1 MAGRIMEL
9 ALQIRGQLDG
19 SVGSSMRA
27 AAREASNLRSQISN
41 VNREMREAQRAA
53 SAEMRGTGAVREAS
67 YARIAAL
74 QARINAMTERRGQL
88 LSAQAAKEKADA
100 AFSNARSRLGG
111 AAQTTAI
118 AALPVAGMVATAANF
133 EAAMSKVK
141 AITNSS
147 NDDMERLSATAQK
160 LGATTQFSATQA
172 AEAMTYLGMAGW
184 KTDQIIAGMPGLLDL
199 AAASGE
205 DLARVSDIV
214 SDDLTAFGMSA
225 DQASHMAD
233 VMAATSTNANTNVS
247 MMGET
252 FKYVGSLA
260 GALGYSLEDVSVA
273 TGIMANAH
281 IKGEQAGTSL
291 RAIMTR
297 LVDPPKEA
305 GMAME
310 RLGISVTNA
319 DGTMKPFMQTMLE
332 LRQKF
337 AGMSEAEKAETA
349 SSIAGQEAMSGFLAI
364 VNASDSDFDTLVNAV
379 NNADGA
385 AARMAGTMQDNA
397 KGGAIQL
404 KSAIEGLSIS
414 VGQIFLPYLAA
425 AASGLASAVGGV
437 ASWAQAHQTLT
448 AAALGVAAAIAG
460 IVIAGLALNAVITAF
475 EAFRSTMALLQMTTE
490 AGMQATLLQS
500 VALKAQAAA
509 ARIAAA
515 AQAAFNAVMSA
526 NPIAL
531 VVLAVVAL
539 VAALVYLYNNNET
552 VRSAIISAWNSIKS
566 AAVAVWN
573 SIAPTIS
580 AAWEAIKAAAQA
592 GITFLQGIWT
602 TIQPYVSAFGSF
614 LISALSGLIGVIG
627 TVLSVAVT
635 IVGGILQGII
645 AIFGAVFSV
654 VVTVVSVA
662 FTVISAV
669 ISAAITV
676 ISAIISVLAPIF
688 SAVWTVITV
697 AAKVAFIVISTVIF
711 AAIAVI
717 GGILQVLVAI
727 ATAVWNAIVMAAQAA
742 WALLAPIV
750 MPVIEAIIAGIEVI
764 MSVAEAVWAAISAA
778 AMAAW
783 TEILAIV
790 MPVIDE
796 ITYYVDAAEAM
807 ISAAWDAISSA
818 ASAAWNMIVSTVQS
832 VIDTVMSTIDEGVAY
847 VTEKWEHLK
856 SIFSSPINA
865 VVNFI
870 KGGDSS
876 AATAADVSENAKGGI
891 YEKGAFLTTFAED
904 SAEAAIPLDGSQRA
918 ISLWMQAGERL
929 GTLPQIANRK
939 NVAPQMQAATQAAA
953 PAVAMQ
959 NTVIEATAP
968 QVSEQTTQV
977 VAAPP
982 VNNAPVSLSF
992 SPSITVEGNADPGV
1006 AAAIQQQLEKAK
1018 REFES
1023 QLPQMMQRVQARQ
1036 RRLAYD

>member
-1 MAGRIMEL
+1 MEL
-9 ALQIRGQLDG
+9 AIAIRGKLDG
-19 SVGSSMRA
+19 SVSSSMQA
-27 AAREASNLRSQISN
+27 AAREASQLRSQIAN
-41 VNREMREAQRAA
+41 VNREMRKSQQAA
-53 SAEMRGTGAVREAS
+53 SSEQKSLGRVSEAS
-67 YARIAAL
+67 YARIASL
-74 QARINAMTERRGQL
+74 QARINAMTERRSQIL
-88 LSAQAAKEKADA
+88 DAQAAKERASSNFGQAKGKLGSAVAVTAVA
-100 AFSNARSRLGG
+100 AA
-111 AAQTTAI
+111 
-118 AALPVAGMVATAANF
+118 PVAGMVATAANF
-133 EAAMSKVK
+133 EQAMSKVQ

-147 NDDMERLSATAQK
+147 NADMERLTATAQQ
-160 LGATTQFSATQA
+160 LGASTQFSASQA
-172 AEAMTYLGMAGW
+172 AEAMSYLGMAGW
-184 KTDQIIAGMPGLLDL
+184 KTDQIISGMPGLLDL

-205 DLARVSDIV
+205 DLASVADIV

-233 VMAATSTNANTNVS
+233 VMAATSTNANTNVA

-273 TGIMANAH
+273 TGIMANAG

-297 LVDPPKEA
+297 LVSPTKES
-305 GMAME
+305 GTAMDQ
-310 RLGISVTNA
+310 LGITMTNA
-319 DGTMKPFMQTMLE
+319 DGTMKPFMQTMQE
-332 LRQKF
+332 LRAAF
-337 AGMSEAEKAETA
+337 SGMTEEEKAQYA
-349 SSIAGQEAMSGFLAI
+349 SSLAGQEAMSGFLAI

-379 NNADGA
+379 GNADGA
-385 AARMAGTMQDNA
+385 AAQMAATMNNNA

-404 KSAIEGLSIS
+404 QSAIEGLSIS
-414 VGQIFLPYLAA
+414 VGSVFLPILAQMA
-425 AASGLASAVGGV
+425 QGL
-437 ASWAQAHQTLT
+437 
-448 AAALGVAAAIAG
+448 AG
-460 IVIAGLALNAVITAF
+460 IVGDMAKWAQTHQGVVIALMAVAGAIAAVVLAGLTLNVVITAIG
-475 EAFRSTMALLQMTTE
+475 AFDAAMKLLTITTE
-490 AGMQATLLQS
+490 AGTQVTLAQMA
-500 VALKAQAAA
+500 ALKLHAAA
-509 ARIAAA
+509 TRIAAA

-580 AAWEAIKAAAQA
+580 AAWGAIKAAAQA

-783 TEILAIV
+783 MGILAIV

-796 ITYYVDAAEAM
+796 ITYYVYAAEAM

-818 ASAAWNMIVSTVQS
+818 ASAAWNMIVSTVQG
-832 VIDTVMSTIDEGVAY
+832 VIDSVLSIVDQGVAE
-847 VTEKWEHLK
+847 VQSKWENLK

-870 KGGDSS
+870 KGGDGE
-876 AATAADVSENAKGGI
+876 AASVASNATGGI
-891 YEKGAFLTTFAED
+891 YNKGAFLTTFAEEGP
-904 SAEAAIPLDGSQRA
+904 EAAIPLDGSQRA
-918 ISLWMQAGERL
+918 ISLWTQAGQML
-929 GTLPQIANRK
+929 GMLPESMSSAFAGQP
-939 NVAPQMQAATQAAA
+939 VAQPQATAPVAA
-953 PAVAMQ
+953 PA
-959 NTVIEATAP
+959 P
-968 QVSEQTTQV
+968 SSVS
-977 VAAPP
+977 
-982 VNNAPVSLSF
+982 
-992 SPSITVEGNADPGV
+992 SITLELHPTINVNGSGQDAVGDFKAALAEFASQFERDLPRMMANA
-1006 AAAIQQQLEKAK
+1006 
-1018 REFES
+1018 
-1023 QLPQMMQRVQARQ
+1023 QAEQ
-1036 RRLAYD
+1036 RRLSFG

>member
-9 ALQIRGQLDG
+9 AIAIRGKLDG
-19 SVGSSMRA
+19 SVSSSMQA
-27 AAREASNLRSQISN
+27 AAKQASELRSQITAAN
-41 VNREMREAQRAA
+41 KAMREAQKAA
-53 SAEMRGTGAVREAS
+53 GKEQKANGGLSAATQEK
-67 YARIAAL
+67 IAAL
-74 QARINAMTERRGQL
+74 QSRINSLTEKRSSIL
-88 LSAQAAKEKADA
+88 DAQAAKERSSA
-100 AFSNARSRLGG
+100 AFSRSKSKLGG
-111 AAQTTAI
+111 AVAATAV
-118 AALPVAGMVATAANF
+118 AAAPVAGMVATAANF
-133 EAAMSKVK
+133 EQAMSKVQ

-147 NDDMERLSATAQK
+147 NADMERLTATAQQ
-160 LGATTQFSATQA
+160 LGASTQFSASQA
-172 AEAMTYLGMAGW
+172 AEAMSYLGMAGW
-184 KTDQIIAGMPGLLDL
+184 KTDQIISGMPGLLYL

-205 DLARVSDIV
+205 DLASVADIV

-233 VMAATSTNANTNVS
+233 VMAATSTNANTNVA

-273 TGIMANAH
+273 TGIMANAD

-297 LVDPPKEA
+297 LVSPTKES
-305 GMAME
+305 GTAMDQ
-310 RLGISVTNA
+310 LGITMTNA
-319 DGTMKPFMQTMLE
+319 DGTMKPFMQTMQE
-332 LRQKF
+332 LRAAFSGMTEEQK
-337 AGMSEAEKAETA
+337 AQYA
-349 SSIAGQEAMSGFLAI
+349 SSLAGQEAMSGFLAI
-364 VNASDSDFDTLVNAV
+364 VNASDSDFDALVNAV
-379 NNADGA
+379 GNADGA
-385 AARMAGTMQDNA
+385 AAQIAATMNNNA

-404 KSAIEGLSIS
+404 QSAIEGLSIS
-414 VGQIFLPYLAA
+414 VGSVFLPILAQMA
-425 AASGLASAVGGV
+425 QGL
-437 ASWAQAHQTLT
+437 
-448 AAALGVAAAIAG
+448 AG
-460 IVIAGLALNAVITAF
+460 IVGDMAKWAQTHQGVVIALMAVAGAIAAVVLAGLTLNVVITAIG
-475 EAFRSTMALLQMTTE
+475 AFDAAMKLLTITTE
-490 AGMQATLLQS
+490 AGTQVTLAQMA
-500 VALKAQAAA
+500 ALKLHAAA
-509 ARIAAA
+509 TRIAAA

-580 AAWEAIKAAAQA
+580 AAWGAIKAAAQA

-717 GGILQVLVAI
+717 RGILQVLVAI

-818 ASAAWNMIVSTVQS
+818 ASAAWNMIVSTVQG
-832 VIDTVMSTIDEGVAY
+832 VIDSVLSIVDQGVAE
-847 VTEKWEHLK
+847 VQSKWENLK

-870 KGGDSS
+870 KGGDGE
-876 AATAADVSENAKGGI
+876 AASVASNATGGI
-891 YEKGAFLTTFAED
+891 YNKGAFLTTFAEEGP
-904 SAEAAIPLDGSQRA
+904 EAAIPLDGSQRA
-918 ISLWMQAGERL
+918 ISLWTQAGQML
-929 GTLPQIANRK
+929 GMLPESMSSTFAGQPAAQPQAT
-939 NVAPQMQAATQAAA
+939 APVAA
-953 PAVAMQ
+953 PA
-959 NTVIEATAP
+959 P
-968 QVSEQTTQV
+968 S
-977 VAAPP
+977 
-982 VNNAPVSLSF
+982 SGS
-992 SPSITVEGNADPGV
+992 SITLELHPTINVNGSGQDAVGDFKAALAEFASQFERELPRMMANAR
-1006 AAAIQQQLEKAK
+1006 AE
-1018 REFES
+1018 
-1023 QLPQMMQRVQARQ
+1023 Q
-1036 RRLAYD
+1036 RRLSFG